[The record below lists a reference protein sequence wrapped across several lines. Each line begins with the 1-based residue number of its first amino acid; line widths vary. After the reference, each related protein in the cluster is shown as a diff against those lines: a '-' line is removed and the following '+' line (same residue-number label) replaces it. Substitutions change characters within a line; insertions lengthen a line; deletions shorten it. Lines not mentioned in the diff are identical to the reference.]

1 MNSKPH
7 RTNSNFHLKHF
18 IAGSCHTADGAWAI
32 LYEQGLDIAHK
43 IECSRAQGI
52 KREAKILE
60 AEEKLADPN
69 TTRVEK
75 MRAEADIIE
84 AKAAIPMWEMNHKA
98 AEQEHAYIVQLMAD
112 LEPHRQFKH
121 LPILEANEAMQRGEW
136 LGELKT
142 RVENFLLTAGTIPHD
157 HLEAMRCHPNFESD
171 IVPHIK
177 TVTKAIAASK
187 DGTDLLTNR
196 QPLYLEDKS

>member
-32 LYEQGLDIAHK
+32 LYEQSLDIAHK

-52 KREAKILE
+52 KRETKVLE
-60 AEEKLADPN
+60 AEIKLANHN
-69 TTRVEK
+69 TSRVDK
-75 MRAEADIIE
+75 MRAEASIIE
-84 AKAAIPMWEMNHKA
+84 ARAAIPIWEMNHRA
-98 AEQEHAYIVQLMAD
+98 AEQEHAYILQLMAEI
-112 LEPHRQFKH
+112 EPHRQFGH
-121 LPILEANEAMQRGEW
+121 LPVLEANEAMQRGEW
-136 LGELKT
+136 LGEMKT

-157 HLEAMRCHPNFESD
+157 HLEAMRCHPDFESD

-187 DGTDLLTNR
+187 DGMELLTNR
-196 QPLYLEDKS
+196 QALYLGNKP